1 MNNKNVLVTGCSRG
15 LGSIISKDLNK
26 KGHFVLPHYRTV
38 LESYEY
44 PLIVGDVRQL
54 QTLISIENALEYYG
68 INVFINNAAIHKRK
82 PLIEHTDE
90 DIESLVSVNITSQI
104 KLIRRVYNYFI
115 TIGEGLIINV
125 NSIAGMQPAPEE
137 TIYSA
142 TKYALKGFSQSL
154 QIESIGKNIK
164 IVDIFPGAMKTDMT
178 KSRENYSTLIDPREV
193 SKRICNIVENKN
205 TTSLETEIVIRK
217 FNRG

>member
-15 LGSIISKDLNK
+15 LGSIISKDLNE

-38 LESYEY
+38 QSYYDY
-44 PLIVGDVRQL
+44 PLIVGDLRRL
-54 QTLISIENALEYYG
+54 ETLLSIENALEYHG

-82 PLIEHTDE
+82 PFTEHTDE
-90 DIESLVSVNITSQI
+90 DIESLINVNITSQI
-104 KLIRRVYNYFI
+104 KLIKRVYNYFI
-115 TIGEGLIINV
+115 AIGEGLIINV

-142 TKYALKGFSQSL
+142 TKHALKGFSQSL

-178 KSRENYSTLIDPREV
+178 KNRENYNTLIDPHEV
-193 SKRICNIVENKN
+193 STRVCNIVENKN
-205 TTSLETEIVIRK
+205 TTSLETEFVIRK